1 MCGKLVTRRR
11 PASSSAAVPNDGGLW
26 TILHR
31 GEASV
36 LAKPAAQEHV
46 QSRASARSKRI
57 VQPVKWFQFAADSAR
72 YSLQTSTKGTGP
84 RIFGRRRPIVSS
96 STHENDSR
104 KCYLFVA
111 VTSIRINTYS
121 FPAGVVVLFGGPDMS
136 SEAAVVAQGRWKVT
150 PEVLVLALH
159 RLPARASYRYRYRES
174 QFSPRVA
181 GAWCRQV
188 LRV

>member
-1 MCGKLVTRRR
+1 MPSSARTRINCDFCIHGREFWSRGRSSWPKLRSAFLSPEPRLAPRRWARAMCGKLVTRRR

-36 LAKPAAQEHV
+36 LAKPAALEHV
-46 QSRASARSKRI
+46 QSRALARSKRI
-57 VQPVKWFQFAADSAR
+57 VQPVKLFHFAADYAR

-96 STHENDSR
+96 STHENESR

-111 VTSIRINTYS
+111 AN
-121 FPAGVVVLFGGPDMS
+121 P
-136 SEAAVVAQGRWKVT
+136 
-150 PEVLVLALH
+150 
-159 RLPARASYRYRYRES
+159 
-174 QFSPRVA
+174 
-181 GAWCRQV
+181 
-188 LRV
+188 

>member
-1 MCGKLVTRRR
+1 MSPEPRLAPRRWARAMCGKLVTRRR

-36 LAKPAAQEHV
+36 LAKPAALEHV
-46 QSRASARSKRI
+46 QSRALARSKRI

-84 RIFGRRRPIVSS
+84 RIFGRRRPIVSN

-104 KCYLFVA
+104 KCYR
-111 VTSIRINTYS
+111 IR
-121 FPAGVVVLFGGPDMS
+121 G
-136 SEAAVVAQGRWKVT
+136 AAVDPHWIWCWGCGCWVVGAVQLFLVGDAAYLMWHCARAQGGW
-150 PEVLVLALH
+150 
-159 RLPARASYRYRYRES
+159 
-174 QFSPRVA
+174 
-181 GAWCRQV
+181 GA
-188 LRV
+188 

>member
-1 MCGKLVTRRR
+1 MVAALGPNDAPHFLSPEPRLAPRRWARAMCGKLVTRRR

-36 LAKPAAQEHV
+36 LAKPAALEHV

-84 RIFGRRRPIVSS
+84 RIFGRR
-96 STHENDSR
+96 STIS
-104 KCYLFVA
+104 
-111 VTSIRINTYS
+111 
-121 FPAGVVVLFGGPDMS
+121 
-136 SEAAVVAQGRWKVT
+136 
-150 PEVLVLALH
+150 
-159 RLPARASYRYRYRES
+159 SYRPTKTSLGNAIDGTMSPWPWWDASDRVRLRKRQANKIFRHVRSAES
-174 QFSPRVA
+174 S
-181 GAWCRQV
+181 
-188 LRV
+188 